1 MRGRGDREG
10 LMERGGIK
18 WGGVGRMGIKMG
30 CDDRA
35 DNLQLLRG
43 QLGANAFMRQCI
55 VQMIQ

>member
-1 MRGRGDREG
+1 
-10 LMERGGIK
+10 MERGGIK